1 MPIDAWGFRTLRASR
16 VQNPATMLAE
26 NRRPGSRKRPT
37 PDGEAS
43 VPPNAGPRADCGHG
57 DAVAARRSTALAQPT
72 ASAARW
78 SWGRRLLARRSNR
91 CENWGTAARSVGWP
105 KRVAHAVATGTA
117 SSRKWRIDPLPRC
130 PPSRQV
136 RPPALDFHRCRSEM
150 GGDRG
155 RRPGPPSEAGAGG
168 SERPPAARHGG
179 HHDPR
184 GDDPDRLGP

>member
-1 MPIDAWGFRTLRASR
+1 MPIDACGFRTLRAAG
-16 VQNPATMLAE
+16 VQNPRHDAGR

-37 PDGEAS
+37 PDGDAS

-91 CENWGTAARSVGWP
+91 CENWWHGCPLRRLAQTSGSRSRDRHGVIG
-105 KRVAHAVATGTA
+105 
-117 SSRKWRIDPLPRC
+117 KWRIDPLPRC

-136 RPPALDFHRCRSEM
+136 RPPALDFHKGRTGAEPIACPRPL
-150 GGDRG
+150 G
-155 RRPGPPSEAGAGG
+155 RRQFRVSRGSTRARPFRKRSWAGLVREGNHLA
-168 SERPPAARHGG
+168 
-179 HHDPR
+179 
-184 GDDPDRLGP
+184 